1 MNMEVLSWLFLAGFA
16 FTTILFYSRNVEL
29 SKIKRELESIVS
41 AEAAHIQV
49 DDIEI
54 ARLKGQLEALKASS
68 IDPTQVVPRDMYNAD
83 LSSKQLEIA
92 NLNIQLADVTAKYE
106 SERGKA
112 ISDRVRLG
120 HVSENFAPMLE
131 SFPYDRHKCKP
142 LFQPIDYIY
151 FGDDEIVFI
160 DIKSGDSSPS
170 TKQRNIRKLVQEGK
184 VRFEIHQISDKGYE
198 IK

>member
-16 FTTILFYSRNVEL
+16 FTTILFYHRNIQL
-29 SKIKRELESIVS
+29 LRIKRELENIVS
-41 AEAAHIQV
+41 AESAHIQV
-49 DDIEI
+49 DDLEI

-68 IDPTQVVPRDMYNAD
+68 IDPTQVVPKELYSSD

-92 NLNIQLADVTAKYE
+92 NLNIQLAEVTSKYE

-151 FGDDEIVFI
+151 FGDDEIVLI
-160 DIKSGDSSPS
+160 DIKSGDSSLS
-170 TKQRNIRKLVQEGK
+170 TKQRNIKKLVQEGK
-184 VRFEIHQISDKGYE
+184 VRFEVHQISDKGYE
-198 IK
+198 VK